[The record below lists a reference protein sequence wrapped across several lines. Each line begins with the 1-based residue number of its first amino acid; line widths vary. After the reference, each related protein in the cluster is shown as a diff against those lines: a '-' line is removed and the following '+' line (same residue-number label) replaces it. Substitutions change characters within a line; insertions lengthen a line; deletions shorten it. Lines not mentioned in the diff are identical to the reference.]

1 MPKKNNHRDTED
13 TEVAQRNS
21 LRMRLFVQSQYYSHY
36 ANNLQG
42 GSSAMRKMGRY
53 CKAYPIQ
60 RFQEFSGWKENAEN
74 VRKETKQVDGKET
87 EVVRE
92 FTDADYLYLQEDFT
106 VTDGIFLEE

>member
-1 MPKKNNHRDTED
+1 
-13 TEVAQRNS
+13 
-21 LRMRLFVQSQYYSHY
+21 
-36 ANNLQG
+36 
-42 GSSAMRKMGRY
+42 MRKMGRY

-60 RFQEFSGWKENAEN
+60 RFQEFSGWKENAES

-106 VTDGIFLEE
+106 VTDGIFLEENVIFNDVNDEWKEFCVQTLKFEIPNYEANGETAAQASEA

>member
-1 MPKKNNHRDTED
+1 
-13 TEVAQRNS
+13 
-21 LRMRLFVQSQYYSHY
+21 
-36 ANNLQG
+36 
-42 GSSAMRKMGRY
+42 MRKMGRY

-106 VTDGIFLEE
+106 VTDGIFLEENVIFNDVNDEWKEFCVQTLKFEIPNYELAANGETAAQASEA